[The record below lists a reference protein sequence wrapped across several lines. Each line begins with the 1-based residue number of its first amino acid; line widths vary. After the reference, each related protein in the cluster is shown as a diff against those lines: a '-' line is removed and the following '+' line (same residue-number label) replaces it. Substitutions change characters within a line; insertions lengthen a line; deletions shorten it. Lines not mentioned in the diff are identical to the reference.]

1 MATYNAT
8 SQIFTYMDTVVSEF
22 VATNL
27 SNVVSFVAPMVAL
40 GLTMALMIEG
50 LFLMGRPNGEPLSSL
65 VNRFV
70 RYAIIV
76 SIASAGGWYQTTLAN
91 TAMHIPDELASVF
104 IVNGQ
109 SGANAQSTI
118 SNSID
123 QAMDNGLTVA
133 KKAFEHAGVLSG
145 PHLASLVLGITVLFV
160 TAIMCGIGA
169 GLILMSKVMLGIT
182 VCFGPIFIFLLVFES
197 TKSLFTRWMGS
208 VINYG
213 LVTVLFSAVFGLL
226 LYFFKAAVGAAAV
239 DNPTSP
245 VMVSIVTCVLVL
257 VITWFVLKEI
267 PHMASS
273 WGQGVSAD
281 IFRHMRQNR
290 GGGSSNSGGADKGSG
305 GGNAGQSGGAGS
317 RGAANAAGSAGS
329 AGSARSAGS
338 AGSAGSAANSASS
351 GQAAQ
356 APTNGLA
363 RGSRR
368 ST

>member
-8 SQIFTYMDTVVSEF
+8 SQIFTYMDTVVSQF

-27 SNVVSFVAPMVAL
+27 SNIISFAAPLVAL

-50 LFLMGRPNGEPLSSL
+50 LFLMGQPNGEPLSSL

-70 RYAIIV
+70 RYAIIIG
-76 SIASAGGWYQTTLAN
+76 IASAGGWYQTKLAD
-91 TAMHIPDELASVF
+91 TAMHLPDELASVL

-109 SGANAQSTI
+109 SGANAQTTI

-123 QAMDNGLTVA
+123 QAMNNGLNVA
-133 KKAFEHAGVLSG
+133 RKAFQGAGVMSG
-145 PHLASLVLGITVLFV
+145 PSLANLILGVTVLFV

-182 VCFGPIFIFLLVFES
+182 VCFGPIFIFLLLFES
-197 TKSLFTRWMGS
+197 TKSLFTKWIGS

-226 LYFFKAAVGAAAV
+226 LYFFKAAVSAAAA
-239 DNPTSP
+239 DNPDGP
-245 VMVSIVTCVLVL
+245 IMVAIVTCVLVL

-281 IFRHMRQNR
+281 IFRHMRQDR
-290 GGGSSNSGGADKGSG
+290 SSGSGSGSG
-305 GGNAGQSGGAGS
+305 GSRGGSGGNASQSGGAAGGAGGGAQS
-317 RGAANAAGSAGS
+317 RAAGPAAAGQS
-329 AGSARSAGS
+329 TQS
-338 AGSAGSAANSASS
+338 
-351 GQAAQ
+351 
-356 APTNGLA
+356 PTNGLA

-368 ST
+368 SA

>member
-8 SQIFTYMDTVVSEF
+8 SQIFTYMDTVVSQF

-27 SNVVSFVAPMVAL
+27 SNIISFAAPLVAL

-70 RYAIIV
+70 RYAIIIG
-76 SIASAGGWYQTTLAN
+76 IASAGGWYQTKLAN
-91 TAMHIPDELASVF
+91 TAMRLPDELASVF

-109 SGANAQSTI
+109 SGANSQATI

-123 QAMDNGLTVA
+123 QAMNNGMNVA
-133 KKAFEHAGVLSG
+133 RKAFEGAGVMSG
-145 PHLASLVLGITVLFV
+145 PSLANLILGVTVLFV

-182 VCFGPIFIFLLVFES
+182 VCFGPIFIFLLLFES
-197 TKSLFTRWMGS
+197 TKSLFTKWIGS

-226 LYFFKAAVGAAAV
+226 LYFFKAAVSAAAA
-239 DNPTSP
+239 DNPDAP
-245 VMVSIVTCVLVL
+245 IMVSIVTCVFVL
-257 VITWFVLKEI
+257 VITWFMLKEI

-281 IFRHMRQNR
+281 IFRHMRQTR
-290 GGGSSNSGGADKGSG
+290 GSG
-305 GGNAGQSGGAGS
+305 GNGGSRSASGGS
-317 RGAANAAGSAGS
+317 TNQSGSAGGG
-329 AGSARSAGS
+329 AP
-338 AGSAGSAANSASS
+338 AGSAANSTAAGPS
-351 GQAAQ
+351 GQTL
-356 APTNGLA
+356 TNGLA

-368 ST
+368 SA

>member
-1 MATYNAT
+1 MAAYNAT
-8 SQIFTYMDTVVSEF
+8 SQIFTYMDTVVSQF

-27 SNVVSFVAPMVAL
+27 SNVVSFAAPMVAL

-76 SIASAGGWYQTTLAN
+76 SIAGTGGWYQTKLAS
-91 TAMHIPDELASVF
+91 TAMHLPDELASVF
-104 IVNGQ
+104 VVNGQ
-109 SGANAQSTI
+109 SGAKAQTTI
-118 SNSID
+118 ADSID
-123 QAMDNGLTVA
+123 LAMDNGLTVA
-133 KKAFEHAGVLSG
+133 KKAFEHAGVFSG
-145 PHLASLVLGITVLFV
+145 PHLANLVLGVTVLFV

-182 VCFGPIFIFLLVFES
+182 VCFGPIFIFLLLFES
-197 TKSLFTRWMGS
+197 TKSLFTRWIGS

-239 DNPTSP
+239 DNPSSP
-245 VMVSIVTCVLVL
+245 VMVAIVTCVLVL

-290 GGGSSNSGGADKGSG
+290 GSGGGTGGGNRGGSG
-305 GGNAGQSGGAGS
+305 GGNAGQSGSAGS
-317 RGAANAAGSAGS
+317 RGAASP
-329 AGSARSAGS
+329 
-338 AGSAGSAANSASS
+338 AGSAANTTPAGQA
-351 GQAAQ
+351 GQAA
-356 APTNGLA
+356 TNGLA

-368 ST
+368 SA

>member
-8 SQIFTYMDTVVSEF
+8 SQIFTYMDTVVSQF

-27 SNVVSFVAPMVAL
+27 SNVIGFAAPMVAL

-70 RYAIIV
+70 RYAIIIG
-76 SIASAGGWYQTTLAN
+76 IASAGGWYQTKLAN

-109 SGANAQSTI
+109 SGGTSQAII

-123 QAMDNGLTVA
+123 QAMDNGLNVA
-133 KKAFEHAGVLSG
+133 KKAFENAGVLSG
-145 PHLASLVLGITVLFV
+145 PNLANLVLGITVLFV
-160 TAIMCGIGA
+160 TAVMCGIGA

-182 VCFGPIFIFLLVFES
+182 VCFGPVFIFLLLFES
-197 TKSLFTRWMGS
+197 TKALFTKWLGS

-226 LYFFKAAVGAAAV
+226 LYFFKAAVNAAAA

-245 VMVSIVTCVLVL
+245 IMVAIVTCVLLL

-267 PHMASS
+267 PHIASS

-281 IFRHMRQNR
+281 IFRHMRQDR
-290 GGGSSNSGGADKGSG
+290 GNGGSNSGGSRGGSSG
-305 GGNAGQSGGAGS
+305 GGAGHSGVAGS
-317 RGAANAAGSAGS
+317 RGAASPS
-329 AGSARSAGS
+329 
-338 AGSAGSAANSASS
+338 GSAANATPA
-351 GQAAQ
+351 GQAGPA
-356 APTNGLA
+356 ATNGLA

-368 ST
+368 SP

>member
-1 MATYNAT
+1 MAAFNAT
-8 SQIFTYMDTVVSEF
+8 SQIFTYMDSVVSQF

-27 SNVVSFVAPMVAL
+27 ANVISFAAPLVAL

-50 LFLMGRPNGEPLSSL
+50 LFLIGRPNGEPLSSL

-70 RYAIIV
+70 RYAIVI
-76 SIASAGGWYQTTLAN
+76 SIASAGGWYQAKLAE
-91 TAMHIPDELASVF
+91 TAMHLPDDLASVF
-104 IVNGQ
+104 VINGQ
-109 SGANAQSTI
+109 SGASAQTSI
-118 SNSID
+118 ANSID

-133 KKAFEHAGVLSG
+133 KTAFEHAGVLSG

-160 TAIMCGIGA
+160 TALMCGIGA

-182 VCFGPIFIFLLVFES
+182 VCFGPIFIFLLLFES
-197 TKSLFTRWMGS
+197 TKTLFTKWIGS

-226 LYFFKAAVGAAAV
+226 LYFFKAAIGAAAAN
-239 DNPTSP
+239 NPSSP
-245 VMVSIVTCVLVL
+245 VMVAIVTCVLVL

-281 IFRHMRQNR
+281 LFRHMRQSKDGMTAN
-290 GGGSSNSGGADKGSG
+290 GAASR
-305 GGNAGQSGGAGS
+305 GGNA
-317 RGAANAAGSAGS
+317 AAPSQNSSGSAGS
-329 AGSARSAGS
+329 SSSATT
-338 AGSAGSAANSASS
+338 SS
-351 GQAAQ
+351 QAAQ
-356 APTNGLA
+356 TTQSATNGLA

-368 ST
+368 SA

>member
-8 SQIFTYMDTVVSEF
+8 SQIFTYMDTVVSQF

-27 SNVVSFVAPMVAL
+27 SNVVSFAAPMIAL

-70 RYAIIV
+70 RYAIIIG
-76 SIASAGGWYQTTLAN
+76 IASAGGWYQTKLAN
-91 TAMHIPDELASVF
+91 TAMHMPDKLASVF
-104 IVNGQ
+104 VVNGQ
-109 SGANAQSTI
+109 SGANSQRMI

-123 QAMDNGLTVA
+123 QAMDNGLNVA
-133 KKAFEHAGVLSG
+133 RKAFEGAGVMSG
-145 PHLASLVLGITVLFV
+145 PNLANLILGVTVLFV

-169 GLILMSKVMLGIT
+169 GLILMSKVMLGVT
-182 VCFGPIFIFLLVFES
+182 VCFGPIFIFLLLFES
-197 TKSLFTRWMGS
+197 TKALFTKWIGS

-226 LYFFKAAVGAAAV
+226 LYFFKAAVSAAAA
-239 DNPTSP
+239 DNPDAP
-245 VMVSIVTCVLVL
+245 IMVSIVTCVLVL

-267 PHMASS
+267 PHIASS

-290 GGGSSNSGGADKGSG
+290 DGGGSTGGGGRSGISGGS
-305 GGNAGQSGGAGS
+305 AGQSGAADS
-317 RGAANAAGSAGS
+317 RGATSP
-329 AGSARSAGS
+329 
-338 AGSAGSAANSASS
+338 AGSAANATSA
-351 GQAAQ
+351 GQGST

-368 ST
+368 SG